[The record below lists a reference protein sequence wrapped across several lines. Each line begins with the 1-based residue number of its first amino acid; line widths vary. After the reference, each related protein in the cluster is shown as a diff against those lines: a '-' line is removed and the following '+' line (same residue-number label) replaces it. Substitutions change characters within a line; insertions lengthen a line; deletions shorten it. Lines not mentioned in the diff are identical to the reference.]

1 MPIKLGILMPS
12 CNVRKNE
19 LIRRI
24 HETCRR
30 EDIDITDIDI
40 ALYDHENFPQLDIL
54 LHKITINSKTNEDEA
69 IRIRNLVL
77 KYALRNSKLKIIDN
91 FENCEKILNRQI
103 QTEVLKACSCT
114 VDNITVFVPKT
125 LSISEKMDIHTIKE
139 IMKDNEIDFP
149 ILGKPLG
156 DTLHQGCHD
165 MVLVFSYE
173 YLKDL
178 PNPCLLQ
185 EFCNH
190 NGILYK
196 VFVIGDSY
204 HVCERPSVKNLVLEK
219 RKSVFFNSRQVSKI
233 FPKLV
238 YLPKL
243 HENNPL
249 LKHWLSSD
257 LKPNMLNGKVV
268 EEIIRRIKLKTGFYL
283 FGFDILIES
292 NTGDYAII
300 DLSQFPG
307 YSGVDDELFCADFV
321 KMIKEVSS

>member
-1 MPIKLGILMPS
+1 MPHCTMRKKKLIK
-12 CNVRKNE
+12 
-19 LIRRI
+19 RI
-24 HETCRR
+24 HESCRR

-40 ALYDHENFPQLDIL
+40 ALYDHENFPKLDIL

-77 KYALRNSKLKIIDN
+77 QYALQNSKLKFIDN
-91 FENCEKILNRQI
+91 FETCEKILNRQI
-103 QTEVLKACSCT
+103 QTEVLKACACT
-114 VDNITVFVPKT
+114 VDSITVFVPKT
-125 LSISEKMDIHTIKE
+125 LSISEKTDIHTIKE

-149 ILGKPLG
+149 VLGKPLG

-190 NGILYK
+190 DGILYK

-204 HVCERPSVKNLVLEK
+204 HVCESEK
-219 RKSVFFNSRQVSKI
+219 SFNSRQVSKI

-238 YLPKL
+238 YLPSL

-249 LKHWLSSD
+249 LKHWLSSG
-257 LKPNMLNGKVV
+257 LKPNMLNGNVG
-268 EEIIRRIKLKTGFYL
+268 EEIIRRIKLETGFYL

-292 NTGDYAII
+292 NTGDYAMI

-307 YSGVDDELFCADFV
+307 YSGIDDELFCADSV
-321 KMIKEVSS
+321 KLIKEVSS